1 MTYLSSVDQSRFW
14 KWYDKHILHTT
25 MLTVAIA
32 FGASV
37 PHIIWLDYMAIY
49 GIVIFDEHREIDAF
63 MVAVEHIEIL
73 PIAKIIFDSIRI
85 LKRRY
90 RKR

>member
-1 MTYLSSVDQSRFW
+1 MTYLGSVDQKGFW
-14 KWYDKHILHTT
+14 NWYDKHILHTT

-32 FGASV
+32 FGASI
-37 PHIIWLDYMAIY
+37 PHIIWLDYMAIN
-49 GIVIFDEHREIDAF
+49 GIVIFQEHVEVDAF

-73 PIAKIIFDSIRI
+73 PIAKIIFDSVRI

-90 RKR
+90 KKR